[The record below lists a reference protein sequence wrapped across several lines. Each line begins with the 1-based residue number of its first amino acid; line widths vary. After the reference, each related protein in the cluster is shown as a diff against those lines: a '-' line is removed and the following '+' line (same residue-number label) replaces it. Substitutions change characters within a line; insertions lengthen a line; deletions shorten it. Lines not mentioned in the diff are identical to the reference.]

1 MLTKEKLQC
10 VKFFEEGLSLYRSK
24 KFTEAIAKFN
34 EALQSDP
41 EDGPS
46 KAFIER
52 CNYFLEHPVPED
64 WDGVYEMKSK

>member
-24 KFTEAIAKFN
+24 KFNEAIIRFN
-34 EALQSDP
+34 EALKNDP

-46 KAFIER
+46 KVFIDR
-52 CNYFLEHPVPED
+52 CNYFLEHPVPDD